1 MVLAGW
7 GGLCGALILNESIFF
22 RAEMEWLFW
31 TTIVVCTLGAAIA
44 AYFLLDQVVIAS
56 TVVLGSYC
64 LVRGVACY
72 AGHYYNEVT
81 MAEMA
86 KEGLLADIDPWYWAY
101 VGGFFLMVVAG
112 MLV

>member
-1 MVLAGW
+1 
-7 GGLCGALILNESIFF
+7 
-22 RAEMEWLFW
+22 
-31 TTIVVCTLGAAIA
+31 VCTLGAAIA
-44 AYFLLDQVVIAS
+44 AFFLLDEVVIAS

-101 VGGFFLMVVAG
+101 VGGFFLMVVVG